1 MLHLQCK
8 AGHHLIAHDL
18 PSLGSSSGG
27 LVFKFDCSGKRE
39 LVDPPARLG
48 YRDHQKQWQWISAS
62 AGACWT
68 ASGVIVSG
76 GQGKLFFADPTC
88 APEAPWS
95 NDEARAGLAGSV
107 TKGLHLRDLRQP
119 TPEEVAHDVAMIKL
133 QMRES
138 KRREIEARGKQ
149 SVQQRR
155 PSKLRP

>member
-1 MLHLQCK
+1 M
-8 AGHHLIAHDL
+8 
-18 PSLGSSSGG
+18 
-27 LVFKFDCSGKRE
+27 FKFDCSGKRE

-48 YRDHQKQWQWISAS
+48 CRDQKQWQWLSAS

-119 TPEEVAHDVAMIKL
+119 TPEEVAHDVAMIKR
-133 QMRES
+133 QMRE
-138 KRREIEARGKQ
+138 RRQREIEAKGKQ
-149 SVQQRR
+149 SGQRR
-155 PSKLRP
+155 AIRPRP